1 MLNDPS
7 SFEALVEELGPTR
20 SSLSPMRTITHAACA
35 RHRARRTISPRLGSE
50 AILRAILGGA
60 TFEASGPGQKNSH

>member
-1 MLNDPS
+1 MLHDPS

-35 RHRARRTISPRLGSE
+35 RHRARRTVSPRLGSD
-50 AILRAILGGA
+50 ATLRAILGEATAEAPGA
-60 TFEASGPGQKNSH
+60 GQKNSH